1 MVRSL
6 VLTRSW
12 TKERVKKLH
21 DLLSTKVDLD
31 ERGRGRELAVE
42 EGGRGVLICPWIWEL
57 TGFGW
62 H

>member
-6 VLTRSW
+6 VLTRSGE
-12 TKERVKKLH
+12 KEGVKKLH

-31 ERGRGRELAVE
+31 EIGRGRELMGEV
-42 EGGRGVLICPWIWEL
+42 GRGSVICPWIWEL